1 VGQMTSYSKVFKAS
15 YLTDSRD
22 VKVVTIPVG
31 NKGNQVSTSDDS
43 IQAEDVAVETQMVD
57 KIIQDAQLKAQE
69 IILKAKQTV
78 NAMIND
84 AEEKMG
90 LWWEENEK
98 KLEILTQEAREN
110 GFQEGM
116 ISGKKEVEEKVYQEY
131 KEKIGQVQD
140 LLENAYKQKETI
152 ILEAEPFL
160 LELSN
165 AIASQ
170 IIKQELESYPD
181 KFVELIKQHI
191 LRFKEK
197 DFITIC
203 VHPMDFDYIQS
214 QRSHLLAVVNGETEI
229 KIVPDHSV
237 TEKGCIIRTAYGSV
251 DARIDTQIEEIKKV
265 IQDARRVPE
274 GEFNS

>member
-1 VGQMTSYSKVFKAS
+1 MTSYSKVFKAS

-22 VKVVTIPVG
+22 VKVVTVPVG
-31 NKGNQVSTSDDS
+31 NKGNQESTSDDS
-43 IQAEDVAVETQMVD
+43 VQAEKLSVETQMVD

-98 KLEILTQEAREN
+98 KLEILTQEARET

-116 ISGKKEVEEKVYQEY
+116 ISGKKEVEEKVYLEY
-131 KEKIGQVQD
+131 KEKIGQVQE
-140 LLENAYKQKETI
+140 LLENAYKQKESI

>member
-1 VGQMTSYSKVFKAS
+1 MTSYSKVFKAS

-31 NKGNQVSTSDDS
+31 SKGNQVSTSDDS
-43 IQAEDVAVETQMVD
+43 VQAEDVAVETQMVD

>member
-1 VGQMTSYSKVFKAS
+1 MTSYSKVFKAS

-22 VKVVTIPVG
+22 VKVVTVPVG
-31 NKGNQVSTSDDS
+31 NKGNQESTSDDS
-43 IQAEDVAVETQMVD
+43 VQAEKLSVETQMVD

-98 KLEILTQEAREN
+98 KLEILTQEARET

-116 ISGKKEVEEKVYQEY
+116 ISGKKEVEEKVYLEY
-131 KEKIGQVQD
+131 KEKIGQVQE
-140 LLENAYKQKETI
+140 LLENAYKQKESI

-203 VHPMDFDYIQS
+203 VHPMDFEYIQS

>member
-1 VGQMTSYSKVFKAS
+1 MTSYSKVFKAS

-31 NKGNQVSTSDDS
+31 NKVNQVSTSDDS
-43 IQAEDVAVETQMVD
+43 IQAEDVAVDTQMVD

-78 NAMIND
+78 NAMIHD

-98 KLEILTQEAREN
+98 KLEILTQEARES

-131 KEKIGQVQD
+131 KAKIGQVQD
-140 LLENAYKQKETI
+140 LLENAYKEKESI

>member
-1 VGQMTSYSKVFKAS
+1 MTSYSKVFKAS

-22 VKVVTIPVG
+22 TKVVKIPVG
-31 NKGNQVSTSDDS
+31 INTNQVNTSDS
-43 IQAEDVAVETQMVD
+43 STQAENSLSVENEMVD
-57 KIIQDAQLKAQE
+57 KLILDAQIKAQD
-69 IILKAKQTV
+69 IILRAKQTV
-78 NAMIND
+78 EAMIND

-90 LWWEENEK
+90 MWWEENEK
-98 KLEILTQEAREN
+98 RLEVLTEEAREK

-116 ISGKKEVEEKVYQEY
+116 ISGKAEVEEKVYQEY
-131 KEKIGQVQD
+131 KERIAQVQE
-140 LLENAYKQKETI
+140 LLENAYKQKESI

-160 LELSN
+160 LEMSN

-170 IIKQELESYPD
+170 IVRQELESYPD

-197 DFITIC
+197 DSITIC

-214 QRSHLLAVVNGETEI
+214 QRAHLLAVVNGETEI
-229 KIVPDHSV
+229 KIVPDHTV

-274 GEFNS
+274 GEVDS

>member
-1 VGQMTSYSKVFKAS
+1 MTSYSKVFKAS

-131 KEKIGQVQD
+131 KEKIGQVQE
-140 LLENAYKQKETI
+140 LLENAYKQKESI

-165 AIASQ
+165 AIASK

>member
-1 VGQMTSYSKVFKAS
+1 MTSYSKVFKAS
-15 YLTDSRD
+15 HLTDSRD

-31 NKGNQVSTSDDS
+31 NKSNQVSTSDTT
-43 IQAEDVAVETQMVD
+43 ILAENAAVEIQMVD
-57 KIIQDAQLKAQE
+57 KLIQDAQLKAKE

-78 NAMIND
+78 NVMIND

-90 LWWEENEK
+90 MWWEENEK
-98 KLEILTQEAREN
+98 RLEILTQEARDK

-116 ISGKKEVEEKVYQEY
+116 ISGKKEIEEKIYQEY
-131 KEKIGQVQD
+131 KEKIGQVQE
-140 LLENAYKQKETI
+140 LLENAYKQKESI

-170 IIKQELESYPD
+170 IIKQELECYPD

-214 QRSHLLAVVNGETEI
+214 QRAHLLAVVNGETEI

>member
-1 VGQMTSYSKVFKAS
+1 MTSYSKVFKAS

-31 NKGNQVSTSDDS
+31 NKGNQVSTSDNS

-110 GFQEGM
+110 GFQEGI

-140 LLENAYKQKETI
+140 LLENAYKQKESI

>member
-1 VGQMTSYSKVFKAS
+1 MTSYSKVFKAS
-15 YLTDSRD
+15 HLTDSRD
-22 VKVVTIPVG
+22 VKVVKIPVG
-31 NKGNQVSTSDDS
+31 NKSKQISTSDS
-43 IQAEDVAVETQMVD
+43 TKQADDVAIETQMVD
-57 KIIQDAQLKAQE
+57 KLIQEAQLKAQE
-69 IILKAKQTV
+69 IILKAKQKV
-78 NAMIND
+78 NSMIND

-90 LWWEENEK
+90 MWWEENEK
-98 KLEILTQEAREN
+98 RLEILTQEARDK

-116 ISGKKEVEEKVYQEY
+116 ITGKKEVEERVYQEY
-131 KEKIGQVQD
+131 KEKIGQVQE
-140 LLENAYKQKETI
+140 LLENAYKQKESI

-170 IIKQELESYPD
+170 IIRQELEGYPD

-191 LRFKEK
+191 IRFKEK

-214 QRSHLLAVVNGETEI
+214 QRAHLLAVVNGETEI

-237 TEKGCIIRTAYGSV
+237 SEKGCIIRTAYGSV

-274 GEFNS
+274 VEFNS

>member
-1 VGQMTSYSKVFKAS
+1 MTSYSKVFKAS

-43 IQAEDVAVETQMVD
+43 VQAEDVAVETQMVD

>member
-1 VGQMTSYSKVFKAS
+1 MTSYSKVFKAS

-31 NKGNQVSTSDDS
+31 NKGNQVSTSDNS

-110 GFQEGM
+110 GFQEGI

-140 LLENAYKQKETI
+140 LLENAYKQKESI

-203 VHPMDFDYIQS
+203 VHPMDFEYIQS